1 MPKRLHMLPVLFAMI
16 MSASSMTA
24 APLRAAGPDPPD
36 QVQHTDKMLCEALH
50 SIILYFDRNQED
62 ILTQANEEIAE
73 STFQEAITIFERED
87 LHDASVEALIEDVET
102 LRRQDFRG
110 KLEDTGERLSAMHRD
125 GCLKLRSS
133 MHGARDARDVL
144 SRPGFELASVRR
156 DVQDLGQYAPIEF
169 RTPVF
174 RCVGDFEMCKATL
187 SDELGCGI
195 TFMICVGQ
203 QLIPFVSK

>member
-1 MPKRLHMLPVLFAMI
+1 MPKRLHMLPMLFVVI
-16 MSASSMTA
+16 MLANSMTA
-24 APLRAAGPDPPD
+24 APLHAAGPDPPD
-36 QVQHTDKMLCEALH
+36 QAQYTDKILCEALH
-50 SIILYFDRNQED
+50 SIIVYFDRSRED
-62 ILTQANEEIAE
+62 ILTKAKEGIAE
-73 STFQEAITIFERED
+73 RTFQEAITIFERED

-102 LRRQDFRG
+102 FRRQDFRG
-110 KLEDTGERLSAMHRD
+110 KLEDTAERLRVMHRD

-133 MHGARDARDVL
+133 RHGARDARDVL

-156 DVQDLGQYAPIEF
+156 DVEDLGQYAPIEF

-174 RCVGDFEMCKATL
+174 RCVGDFEMCRTTL
-187 SDELGCGI
+187 NDELGCGI

>member
-16 MSASSMTA
+16 MLASSMTA
-24 APLRAAGPDPPD
+24 APLHAAGRDPPD
-36 QVQHTDKMLCEALH
+36 QAQHSDKILCEALH
-50 SIILYFDRNQED
+50 SIIVYFDRNREI
-62 ILTQANEEIAE
+62 ILTKAKEGIAE
-73 STFQEAITIFERED
+73 RTFQEAIAIFERED
-87 LHDASVEALIEDVET
+87 LHDTSVEALIDDVEKF
-102 LRRQDFRG
+102 RRQNFRG
-110 KLEDTGERLSAMHRD
+110 KLEDTAERLSAMHRN

-133 MHGARDARDVL
+133 RHGARDARDVL
-144 SRPGFELASVRR
+144 SRHGFELASVRH